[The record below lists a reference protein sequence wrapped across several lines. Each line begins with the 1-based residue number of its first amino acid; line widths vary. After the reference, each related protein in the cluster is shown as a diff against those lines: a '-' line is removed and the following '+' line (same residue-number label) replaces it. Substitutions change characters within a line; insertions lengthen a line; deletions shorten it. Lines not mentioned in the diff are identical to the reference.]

1 MIWHPYFTNGICYLK
16 IVFDMSE
23 VPARLVPY
31 VSLMSEVFRS
41 VDTKK
46 HSYFELGN
54 EIGIETGGMVTTMDV
69 LPAGAEGVKSYFVIR
84 TKCFYENAKKA
95 FELMEEILFE
105 SKLEDKKRLKEIIG
119 QIYTNMKTDLTQAGH
134 KTASNRAMSYF
145 SPYARYKEQIQGV
158 SMFEFVKDWYE
169 SFEQESG
176 KIIDSMREACR
187 YIFRKEHMMV
197 SYTGKEKEPS
207 FLEDAVHK
215 FSARMFTG
223 ELAKEETKILPEK
236 KEEGFAT
243 AGGVQYVACAGNFA
257 EQGYEYTGALNV
269 LQVIFSYE
277 YLWLNIRV
285 KGGAYGCMCSFMP
298 QGDSMFVSYR
308 DPNLLETYK
317 VYENAA
323 DFVEHF
329 DIDDRDMVKYIIGT
343 ISNMDT
349 PLEPDDLGE
358 RSFQAYLL
366 GRTEEE
372 LQKYRDQVLSCS
384 QETIRSLAPYVR
396 CVVDAGNNCTIG
408 NEDKL
413 REAED
418 KFKEIKHVF

>member
-1 MIWHPYFTNGICYLK
+1 
-16 IVFDMSE
+16 
-23 VPARLVPY
+23 
-31 VSLMSEVFRS
+31 
-41 VDTKK
+41 
-46 HSYFELGN
+46 
-54 EIGIETGGMVTTMDV
+54 
-69 LPAGAEGVKSYFVIR
+69 
-84 TKCFYENAKKA
+84 
-95 FELMEEILFE
+95 
-105 SKLEDKKRLKEIIG
+105 
-119 QIYTNMKTDLTQAGH
+119 MKTDLTQAGH